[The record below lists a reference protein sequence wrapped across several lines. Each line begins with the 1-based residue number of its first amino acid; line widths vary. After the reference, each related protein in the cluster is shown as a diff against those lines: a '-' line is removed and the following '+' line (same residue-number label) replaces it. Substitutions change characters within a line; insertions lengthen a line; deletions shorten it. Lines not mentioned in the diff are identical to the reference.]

1 MDDQD
6 YNFHPADRANEGNAA
21 GSPAGSPERQDGPV
35 PREGPEQKAG
45 GPQSDEQTSVER
57 RAAEAARDE
66 LRMKLQ
72 QERALLNELRLKR
85 LQRTAEYALL
95 ISMHLFFL
103 LAFRSFYRWWMALLL
118 AAATFGMNFRLTQF
132 REERR
137 TSSPG
142 NRKRIMADAFESVL
156 FLVFIAVLSAGGLL
170 QHLLDVTDQE
180 YLAYVSALLT
190 GVFLAGLVG
199 EIYWQARHFSPLDRE
214 RRHNYIANLRRTIV
228 LPYTISRRKHEIR

>member
-6 YNFHPADRANEGNAA
+6 YNLHPADRADEGGAA
-21 GSPAGSPERQDGPV
+21 GTPEQHEGPKQH
-35 PREGPEQKAG
+35 EGPEQHEGAS
-45 GPQSDEQTSVER
+45 QSDERTSADPQ
-57 RAAEAARDE
+57 AAEAARDE
-66 LRMKLQ
+66 LRRKLQ

-103 LAFRSFYRWWMALLL
+103 LAFHSFYRWWMALLL

-137 TSSPG
+137 TSAPG
-142 NRKRIMADAFESVL
+142 NRKRIMADAFESIL

-199 EIYWQARHFSPLDRE
+199 EIYWQAKHFSPLDRE
-214 RRHNYIANLRRTIV
+214 RRRNYIANLKRTIV
-228 LPYTISRRKHEIR
+228 LPYTISRRRHNGHGA